1 MLLKTMGTGVECQLF
16 ELCIV
21 RGPTNH
27 WIICLALHLKS
38 DWTQILGGLDS
49 QGQSDSDSAT
59 DVHQWR
65 MHYILLQ

>member
-49 QGQSDSDSAT
+49 
-59 DVHQWR
+59 
-65 MHYILLQ
+65 